1 MFTTRLMMVVKL
13 GVFSFTF
20 QKHSKSGTLV
30 LYANYQ
36 KMGYEILYEKVL
48 KYFLTYRKQMVVLNE
63 QSSSWRNVNAGVPPG
78 FILETLLFSIC
89 INDLAEGLPSNTK
102 HFADDT
108 SPFSIMHVFVITTS
122 ENNSG
127 PVRT

>member
-36 KMGYEILYEKVL
+36 KMGYEIFYEKV
-48 KYFLTYRKQMVVLNE
+48 LTYRKQMVALNE

-89 INDLAEGLPSNTK
+89 INDLAEDE
-102 HFADDT
+102 F
-108 SPFSIMHVFVITTS
+108 
-122 ENNSG
+122 
-127 PVRT
+127 